1 MQEVGFEIPLSTE
14 SAQDAKDYAEDIAGA
29 KAWHHREVYSEDG
42 RRRDVCAA
50 DQELQPAVPHS
61 RAPSSRTRD
70 VSERRFQIPS

>member
-1 MQEVGFEIPLSTE
+1 
-14 SAQDAKDYAEDIAGA
+14 
-29 KAWHHREVYSEDG
+29 
-42 RRRDVCAA
+42 VCAA